1 MRPFIKRA
9 TKGDA
14 SETGIVKFIQP
25 LLSGGENGLWNEGG
39 LEGIRQNNPVIMSN
53 GSEVQIPFSSKI
65 KFNMMVRDSNVA
77 VTNPEKAMDNM
88 TVYLKGAPER
98 VVARCSTMLMKIDES
113 GVEVETP
120 INDLI

>member
-1 MRPFIKRA
+1 
-9 TKGDA
+9 
-14 SETGIVKFIQP
+14 
-25 LLSGGENGLWNEGG
+25 
-39 LEGIRQNNPVIMSN
+39 MSN

-77 VTNPEKAMDNM
+77 VTNPDKAMDNM